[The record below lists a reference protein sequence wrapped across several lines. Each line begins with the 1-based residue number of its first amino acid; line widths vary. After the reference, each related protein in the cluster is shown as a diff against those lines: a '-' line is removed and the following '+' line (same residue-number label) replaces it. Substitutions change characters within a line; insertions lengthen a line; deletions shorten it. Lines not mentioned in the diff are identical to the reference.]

1 MNNSDDKDEEMK
13 EEIPLQKPKFEAP
26 PFIPLNQVT
35 SNQWI
40 KVPLLTTLRK
50 AGSYYQSRY
59 ESKEYVPR
67 LLWLNLDWSL
77 AQVH

>member
-1 MNNSDDKDEEMK
+1 VDSPDKDEEMK
-13 EEIPLQKPKFEAP
+13 EEIPVEKPKPEVPSFV
-26 PFIPLNQVT
+26 PLNQVT
-35 SNQWI
+35 LNNWI

-50 AGSYYQSRY
+50 QGSSYYHNRY

-77 AQVH
+77 A